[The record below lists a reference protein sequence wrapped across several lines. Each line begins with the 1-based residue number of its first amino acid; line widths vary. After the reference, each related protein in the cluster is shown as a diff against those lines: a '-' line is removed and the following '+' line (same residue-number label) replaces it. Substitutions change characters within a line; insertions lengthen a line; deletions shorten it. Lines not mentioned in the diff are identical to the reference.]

1 MGVGKYEVLP
11 DLLYTSEHEW
21 VKIEGKIAT
30 CGITDYAQKSLS
42 DIVFVELPQVG
53 KEVKSGEVVCVVES
67 VKAVSD
73 VFSPVSG
80 KIIDVNKKLESEP
93 SLINKSPYKEGWIFK
108 VEIEEKENGFKLL
121 SAEEY
126 QKLLEEIEQGR

>member
-1 MGVGKYEVLP
+1 MSAGKYEVLP

-108 VEIEEKENGFKLL
+108 IEIEGEENGFNLL